1 MKKNENKKF
10 NLEKF
15 EVAKLNN
22 PKMIKGGDSSGICT
36 TTGTD
41 NDTSQDCKRKTL
53 KDDTSGPVLT
63 DSK

>member
-1 MKKNENKKF
+1 MKKKENKKF
-10 NLEKF
+10 SLEKF

-36 TTGTD
+36 TTNTG
-41 NDTSQDCKRKTL
+41 NDTSKACRKTN
-53 KDDTSGPVLT
+53 DTVLT